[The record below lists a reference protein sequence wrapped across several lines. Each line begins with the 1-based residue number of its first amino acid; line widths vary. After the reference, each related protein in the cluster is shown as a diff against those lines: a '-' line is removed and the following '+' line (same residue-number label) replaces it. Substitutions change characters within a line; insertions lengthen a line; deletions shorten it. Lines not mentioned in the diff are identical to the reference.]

1 MPEGQIPR
9 PTLNIKYQSS
19 SLRVEDTLLSKIRDK
34 LLFKLGA
41 GTPDVEN
48 ISIINNG
55 VRDFPLMAN
64 GGKTVELRWFS
75 SRETESG
82 KLAASVAE
90 DIRGIWPRN
99 HIVEPTDQIIV
110 EGDGKSP
117 ITQISLHSLLRMLSP
132 DASKLILPSRGE
144 DRALKV
150 RFLYE
155 ALWQEWCTDAAATSK
170 EQHADV
176 SPLSA
181 KFRGKIVYCTL
192 SRIKKERR
200 LFPLD
205 KLAGVLSYDEP
216 FHLPLEQWDRRTTKH
231 TFDIGQLLSFLEDYF
246 IPTEIWAFSDRSPS
260 YVCWQIRH
268 FCPQYHEW
276 DPEQPDNGKCYLFG
290 ERQTGRVERKRVWK
304 QGWLEE
310 KRARVTLRFFSLFP
324 GLFNIVALGDNDML
338 PGKKYWNNS
347 GRGQNKTAAWDRY
360 GLKPCGK
367 GSPITHFLFEI
378 LRVFETAFKAWD
390 KTLDSIDS
398 LVEVDLRDFGD
409 DKRVE
414 ELMFDK
420 SFELS
425 KEYFVALQILRIIN
439 EWIDEPIANM
449 EKLRDSTALKQNIFG
464 ADQARNNF
472 DATIRIMRQCR
483 DKTRAR
489 IKKKSEEIESLR
501 DGLFNAT
508 SLREATKAMELSQ
521 AVYAFTV
528 VTVLFTPVSFLATFW
543 ALPFL
548 NNTVD
553 DKVTEPVSFRSSFI
567 AMPLF
572 TYALVIGIAWYMRL
586 DKSSHIVPP
595 LFAPMRD
602 TSLKPLVS
610 LWNGILFIQTRWDR
624 RSRNWTDS
632 EESSEESV

>member
-1 MPEGQIPR
+1 
-9 PTLNIKYQSS
+9 
-19 SLRVEDTLLSKIRDK
+19 
-34 LLFKLGA
+34 
-41 GTPDVEN
+41 
-48 ISIINNG
+48 
-55 VRDFPLMAN
+55 MAN

-99 HIVEPTDQIIV
+99 HSVEPTDQIIV
-110 EGDGKSP
+110 ESDGKSP
-117 ITQISLHSLLRMLSP
+117 ITQISLHSLLRMLSA

-155 ALWQEWCTDAAATSK
+155 ALWQEWCTDAAATSR

-205 KLAGVLSYDEP
+205 KLASVLSYDEP
-216 FHLPLEQWDRRTTKH
+216 FHLPLEQWGRRTTKH
-231 TFDIGQLLSFLEDYF
+231 TFDIEQLLSFLEDYF
-246 IPTEIWAFSDRSPS
+246 FPTEIWAFSDRSPS

-290 ERQTGRVERKRVWK
+290 DRQTGRVERKQAWK

-338 PGKKYWNNS
+338 PGKKDWNNS

-378 LRVFETAFKAWD
+378 LRVFETTFKAWD

-398 LVEVDLRDFGD
+398 LVEVD
-409 DKRVE
+409 
-414 ELMFDK
+414 
-420 SFELS
+420 
-425 KEYFVALQILRIIN
+425 ILRIIN
-439 EWIDEPIANM
+439 EWIDEPLANM

-472 DATIRIMRQCR
+472 DAAIRIMRQCR

-528 VTVLFTPVSFLATFW
+528 VTVLFTPVSFLASCS
-543 ALPFL
+543 A
-548 NNTVD
+548 
-553 DKVTEPVSFRSSFI
+553 SSVCTDARYFTKASSL
-567 AMPLF
+567 AME
-572 TYALVIGIAWYMRL
+572 WYFVYSNKM
-586 DKSSHIVPP
+586 
-595 LFAPMRD
+595 
-602 TSLKPLVS
+602 
-610 LWNGILFIQTRWDR
+610 G
-624 RSRNWTDS
+624 
-632 EESSEESV
+632 